1 MAAPSE
7 SPARIFAKV
16 NSQPP
21 PDLLAPPSPSLRFLR
36 KSLVGRPSAFKPHRN
51 FREGFANIPLERGV
65 TTYRSSFLRPSFPAP
80 PGFVRLCV
88 FRECIRSPG
97 FWPLGGDSGRTA
109 ALPKA
114 STMTV
119 SPDARICGGLA
130 RMGPVAR
137 YDDSC
142 ESSSRATARTA
153 TGGAPCFATSPIVSH
168 SGRNRSPP
176 THPRR
181 CAASNLTRGARTARR
196 LTSPSVSLPAPSEL
210 ALCAPRW
217 LLPDSTI
224 RRKFLNAC
232 PNSQQ
237 QPREIPSPGVV
248 RARCAYGEP
257 PPCSQGE
264 LRFRLSTNMF
274 QGPYAESRVLVRGTQ
289 RPSN

>member
-21 PDLLAPPSPSLRFLR
+21 PDLLAPPSPSLRFPR

-80 PGFVRLCV
+80 PGFAPPLV

-97 FWPLGGDSGRTA
+97 FWPLSEDSGRTA

-196 LTSPSVSLPAPSEL
+196 LTSPSVSLPTPSEL
-210 ALCAPRW
+210 ASCAPRW

-237 QPREIPSPGVV
+237 QPYEIPTPRVV
-248 RARCAYGEP
+248 RARCAHDRSRP
-257 PPCSQGE
+257 FPRRALRSRQSTQMFRE
-264 LRFRLSTNMF
+264 LC
-274 QGPYAESRVLVRGTQ
+274 AESPTLIWGTQ
-289 RPSN
+289 LAG

>member
-1 MAAPSE
+1 MATLTYLVKSRLELKDGVDQIPSVHGTQIANR
-7 SPARIFAKV
+7 SKRAAHLCAKKK
-16 NSQPP
+16 
-21 PDLLAPPSPSLRFLR
+21 LAGQ
-36 KSLVGRPSAFKPHRN
+36 VGIAKYP
-51 FREGFANIPLERGV
+51 I
-65 TTYRSSFLRPSFPAP
+65 
-80 PGFVRLCV
+80 
-88 FRECIRSPG
+88 IRSPG
-97 FWPLGGDSGRTA
+97 FWALGEDSSRTA

-196 LTSPSVSLPAPSEL
+196 LTSPSVSLPTPSEL

-257 PPCSQGE
+257 PPFSQRE
-264 LRFRLSTNMF
+264 LRFRQSTNMF
-274 QGPYAESRVLVRGTQ
+274 RGPYAESRVLVRGTQ

>member
-7 SPARIFAKV
+7 SPARIFAKEK
-16 NSQPP
+16 SQPP
-21 PDLLAPPSPSLRFLR
+21 PDLLAPPSPSLRFPR
-36 KSLVGRPSAFKPHRN
+36 KSLVGRPSAFKPRRN
-51 FREGFANIPLERGV
+51 FREGFANIPLGRGV

-97 FWPLGGDSGRTA
+97 FWPPGEDSGRTA

-142 ESSSRATARTA
+142 ESSSRATAPTA

-168 SGRNRSPP
+168 SGRTRSPP
-176 THPRR
+176 TPPRR
-181 CAASNLTRGARTARR
+181 CAASNLTRGAY
-196 LTSPSVSLPAPSEL
+196 PNLP
-210 ALCAPRW
+210 CAPRVGFFRIP
-217 LLPDSTI
+217 LFGANSLTPARI
-224 RRKFLNAC
+224 
-232 PNSQQ
+232 PNSNPAKS
-237 QPREIPSPGVV
+237 PR
-248 RARCAYGEP
+248 RA
-257 PPCSQGE
+257 S
-264 LRFRLSTNMF
+264 F
-274 QGPYAESRVLVRGTQ
+274 VRGARMGSFPPLARGNFVSANLQ
-289 RPSN
+289 ICFQDLMRSRGAWYAGRSRPSK